1 MSSIVLSIFLLS
13 IGASFI
19 QRTTGFGFGIFIMT
33 MLPFLMPSYGEATTL
48 SGLLAI
54 TTSAAIVW
62 RLRDYV
68 TWQRIWPILL
78 TFILV
83 STIAIFALT
92 RIEDHILR
100 RILGVALILISIYF
114 MLFSQRLF
122 LLMSFWIRKRLQ
134 RKAMLFTLMPIK
146 HGQGV
151 RIGFFWLCIKKE
163 KTSSIY
169 PVKWEEARLQLLCG
183 LANLAQD
190 NYKCLIVLVWLFVI
204 AKIYF
209 KIWWNQQFFVFLQPV
224 LVRMIS

>member
-62 RLRDYV
+62 RLRSYV
-68 TWQRIWPILL
+68 TWQRLWPILL
-78 TFILV
+78 TFIIV

-92 RIEDHILR
+92 RIEDHMLR

-114 MLFSQRLF
+114 MLFSQNIKLPTTKKLTGILPDEPLGIPSEQPSR
-122 LLMSFWIRKRLQ
+122 WIALGAAMAIQ
-134 RKAMLFTLMPIK
+134 ENGTSSLDYFAMLR
-146 HGQGV
+146 G
-151 RIGFFWLCIKKE
+151 
-163 KTSSIY
+163 
-169 PVKWEEARLQLLCG
+169 WEMCR
-183 LANLAQD
+183 QD
-190 NYKCLIVLVWLFVI
+190 VQSGKL
-204 AKIYF
+204 
-209 KIWWNQQFFVFLQPV
+209 
-224 LVRMIS
+224 